1 MSRKNS
7 DTNGAN
13 PMLYDPLQEGGIGE
27 TSKIRQFMAATVGKR
42 KEGPLFAC
50 PDEIRASTR
59 SLSVAMAAVS
69 AGTVLAWTSP
79 VMPKLKMENSSLPI
93 TSDEGKLKYI

>member
-42 KEGPLFAC
+42 RRK
-50 PDEIRASTR
+50 
-59 SLSVAMAAVS
+59 
-69 AGTVLAWTSP
+69 VLCLR
-79 VMPKLKMENSSLPI
+79 VLM
-93 TSDEGKLKYI
+93 KYVLLLVPFQWPWRL